1 MQDHVGAAAFSYT
14 LIVARMETSPMKA
27 VRGLRL
33 WLWLVAMC
41 LVAPGCASWYRPPVE
56 KPSSEYTREKI
67 DEERHAK
74 LERDLSLYSD

>member
-1 MQDHVGAAAFSYT
+1 
-14 LIVARMETSPMKA
+14 METSPMKA
-27 VRGLRL
+27 VRGLR
-33 WLWLVAMC
+33 LWLVAMC

-56 KPSSEYTREKI
+56 KRAGQYTQEQV